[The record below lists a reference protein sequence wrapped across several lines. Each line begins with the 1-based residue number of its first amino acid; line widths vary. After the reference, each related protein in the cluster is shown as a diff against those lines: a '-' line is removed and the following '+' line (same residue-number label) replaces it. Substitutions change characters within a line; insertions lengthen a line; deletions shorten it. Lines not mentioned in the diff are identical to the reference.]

1 MSEWKPSGII
11 RRIDDLGRIVIPREI
26 RRKLRLRESD
36 LMELYICDDSVVLK
50 KYPPTKPVQAS
61 LELLREAVEDEDT
74 LTQREALLAKIAEM
88 RSLLMQE
95 ND

>member
-1 MSEWKPSGII
+1 MSEWKPSDII

-26 RRKLRLRESD
+26 RRKHRLRESD